1 MDRTKRTASGLK
13 ADPPAD
19 DYDSVLS
26 AWFTKP
32 SGPAD
37 EPDPFGAGKT
47 SPEQLGALERV
58 KEWTR
63 ARFKL
68 SAETAILVSELEC
81 RLPGCPPLETVIAF
95 WENDKRHHFKL
106 FKPVTQVAPDDLP
119 FTWMKSELIVPDDF
133 SCECC

>member
-1 MDRTKRTASGLK
+1 MKSA
-13 ADPPAD
+13 PPD
-19 DYDSVLS
+19 NDYDSAL
-26 AWFTKP
+26 AGWF
-32 SGPAD
+32 SRPAPPD
-37 EPDPFGAGKT
+37 DDDPFGRARNG
-47 SPEQLGALERV
+47 PAHLEALDRV
-58 KEWTR
+58 KAWTR
-63 ARFKL
+63 QRFKL

-106 FKPVTQVAPDDLP
+106 FKPVAQVALDDLP